1 MDDLAER
8 TCIVTREVMDP
19 SALIRF
25 VAGPDGSVV
34 PDLKRNLPGRG
45 VWVTAK
51 KSKVEAAVAKA
62 LFARGLKTKA
72 KADQNLPD
80 LVENLLSEAALG
92 AFGFARKAGQCITGA
107 GKVDGLIRS
116 GKAFAVLHATDGSDD
131 GLRKIS
137 QAVHA
142 LERDSGESGKGDEG
156 GEGKTGRIPT
166 GHVKIWRIFS
176 STQLNMALGAT
187 NVIHAALIDGGAAR
201 NFAERAAK
209 LSNYRE
215 MEPS

>member
-1 MDDLAER
+1 
-8 TCIVTREVMDP
+8 MDP
-19 SALIRF
+19 SDMIRF
-25 VAGPDGSVV
+25 VAGPDGTMV

-51 KSKVEAAVAKA
+51 KSCVEQAVSKSA
-62 LFARGLKTKA
+62 FARGLKSKA
-72 KADQNLPD
+72 KADPELPD

-92 AFGFARKAGQCITGA
+92 ALGFARKAGQCITGA
-107 GKVDGLIRS
+107 GKVDGLIRG
-116 GKAFAVLHATDGSDD
+116 GKAIAVLHATDGSED
-131 GLRKIS
+131 GLRKVS

-142 LERDSGESGKGDEG
+142 AQSGENSGMEG
-156 GEGKTGRIPT
+156 SGRRAR
-166 GHVKIWRIFS
+166 VKIWRIFS

-201 NFAERAAK
+201 NFAIRAAK

>member
-1 MDDLAER
+1 MDELAER

-45 VWVTAK
+45 VWVTAS
-51 KSKVEAAVAKA
+51 KSCVEQAVSKA
-62 LFARGLKTKA
+62 LFARGLKTKV
-72 KADQNLPD
+72 KVDPNLPD
-80 LVENLLSEAALG
+80 LVEKLHLDAALG
-92 AFGFARKAGQCITGA
+92 ALGFARKAGQCITGA

-116 GKAFAVLHATDGSDD
+116 GKAIAVLHATDGSED
-131 GLRKIS
+131 GLRKVS

-142 LERDSGESGKGDEG
+142 AEQGFGEGGESGDRRK
-156 GEGKTGRIPT
+156 R
-166 GHVKIWRIFS
+166 VKIWRLFS

-201 NFAERAAK
+201 NFANRATE

>member
-1 MDDLAER
+1 MDELAER

-45 VWVTAK
+45 VWVTAT
-51 KSKVEAAVAKA
+51 KSCVEQAVSKA
-62 LFARGLKTKA
+62 LFARGLKTKV
-72 KADQNLPD
+72 KVDPNLPD
-80 LVENLLSEAALG
+80 LVEKLHLDAALG
-92 AFGFARKAGQCITGA
+92 ALGFARKAGQCITGA

-116 GKAFAVLHATDGSDD
+116 GKAIAVIHATDGSED
-131 GLRKIS
+131 GLRKVG

-142 LERDSGESGKGDEG
+142 AEQGFGDEGESGVRRK
-156 GEGKTGRIPT
+156 R
-166 GHVKIWRIFS
+166 VKIWRIFS
-176 STQLNMALGAT
+176 STQLNVALGAT

-201 NFAERAAK
+201 NFANRAAE

>member
-1 MDDLAER
+1 MGELAER

-19 SALIRF
+19 SELIRF
-25 VAGPDGSVV
+25 VAGPDGVVV

-45 VWVTAK
+45 VWVTATR
-51 KSKVEAAVAKA
+51 SCVEQAVSKA

-72 KADQNLPD
+72 TADPNLPD
-80 LVENLLSEAALG
+80 LVEKLLQEAALG
-92 AFGFARKAGQCITGA
+92 ALGFARKAGQCITGA

-116 GKAFAVLHATDGSDD
+116 GKAIAVLHATDGSED
-131 GLRKIS
+131 GLRKVS

-142 LERDSGESGKGDEG
+142 AEQGFGEGGESGDRRK
-156 GEGKTGRIPT
+156 R
-166 GHVKIWRIFS
+166 VKIWRIFS

-201 NFAERAAK
+201 NFANRATE